1 MELVETGTAME
12 LIDFFEAAASS
23 CDPNSSEYH
32 RYESALRKLYLMG
45 KDDKQKNNR
54 LSLTDFLQSIE

>member
-1 MELVETGTAME
+1 ME
-12 LIDFFEAAASS
+12 LIDFFEVAASS
-23 CDPNSSEYH
+23 CDPNSSEYQ
-32 RYESALRKLYLMG
+32 RYESVLRKLYHMS